1 MLLRVLASQ
10 AHDGGMIRFILNVL
24 WLIFGS
30 GIVLALVYGLAAL
43 ICFALIVTI
52 PFGVA
57 ALRLAN
63 YSLWPF
69 GRTLVTKPTAGA
81 ASDVGNVIW
90 VIFAGW
96 WLALTHITTGI
107 AQCVTIIGIPFG
119 IANFKLV
126 LAAFWPLG
134 REVVE
139 MDDPAAQWRTP
150 RVSAA

>member
-1 MLLRVLASQ
+1 MLRL
-10 AHDGGMIRFILNVL
+10 ILNLL

-30 GIVLALVYGLAAL
+30 GIVLAIGYGLAAL

-57 ALRLAN
+57 SLRLAY

-69 GRTLVTKPTAGA
+69 GRTLVTKPSAGLPSGIA
-81 ASDVGNVIW
+81 NVLW
-90 VIFAGW
+90 VIVAGW
-96 WLALTHITTGI
+96 WLALMHLLTGI
-107 AQCVTIIGIPFG
+107 AQCLTIIGIPFG

-126 LAAFWPLG
+126 PAAFWPLG

-139 MDDPAAQWRTP
+139 LD
-150 RVSAA
+150 

>member
-1 MLLRVLASQ
+1 
-10 AHDGGMIRFILNVL
+10 MIRFILNVL

-52 PFGVA
+52 PFGIA

-69 GRTLVTKPTAGA
+69 GRTLITRPTSGV

-90 VIFAGW
+90 AIVAGW
-96 WLALTHITTGI
+96 WLALTHIVQGI
-107 AQCVTIIGIPFG
+107 AQCLTIIGIPFG

-126 LAAFWPLG
+126 PAAFWPLG
-134 REVVE
+134 KEIVE
-139 MDDPAAQWRTP
+139 IDDPAAAWTTP

>member
-1 MLLRVLASQ
+1 MLRL
-10 AHDGGMIRFILNVL
+10 ILNLL

-30 GIVLALVYGLAAL
+30 GIVLAIGYGLAAL

-57 ALRLAN
+57 SLRLAY

-69 GRTLVTKPTAGA
+69 GRTLVTKPSAGL
-81 ASDVGNVIW
+81 ASSIANVLW
-90 VIFAGW
+90 VIVAGW
-96 WLALTHITTGI
+96 WLALTHIVAGI

-126 LAAFWPLG
+126 PAAFWPLG

-139 MDDPAAQWRTP
+139 ID
-150 RVSAA
+150 